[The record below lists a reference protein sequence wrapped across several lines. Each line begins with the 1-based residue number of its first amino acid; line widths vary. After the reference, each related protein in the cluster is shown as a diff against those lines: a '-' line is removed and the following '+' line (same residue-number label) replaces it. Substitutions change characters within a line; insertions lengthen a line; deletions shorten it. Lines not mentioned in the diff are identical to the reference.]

1 MILCIG
7 QVLDEGRLAELRQRL
22 AARAFVDGTATA
34 GWHAKLVKH
43 NRQAEGGPETQALQA
58 EVAQALARHELFQ
71 LACRPRRMRPV
82 LFSRYE
88 PGMEYGSH
96 VDDAVMGSTDPIRS
110 DVSFTLFLNPPDA
123 YDGGE
128 LVIEIHRR
136 RAGVQA
142 AGRRARA
149 LPFLDPASRGAGD
162 ARRAAGAVSWVQS
175 QIRDPGCR
183 EILFDLDTARR
194 TLFQRE
200 GKSREFDLLSK
211 SLANLLRLW
220 AEL

>member
-1 MILCIG
+1 
-7 QVLDEGRLAELRQRL
+7 
-22 AARAFVDGTATA
+22 
-34 GWHAKLVKH
+34 
-43 NRQAEGGPETQALQA
+43 
-58 EVAQALARHELFQ
+58 
-71 LACRPRRMRPV
+71 
-82 LFSRYE
+82 
-88 PGMEYGSH
+88 MEYGSH

-128 LVIEIHRR
+128 LVIESTAGEQAFKLPAGGLVLYPSSTLHRVVPVTR
-136 RAGVQA
+136 LA
-142 AGRRARA
+142 
-149 LPFLDPASRGAGD
+149 
-162 ARRAAGAVSWVQS
+162 AVSWVQS

-194 TLFQRE
+194 TLFERE